1 MRRSLRELHS
11 LAVRAGQ
18 SGFCSLFQF
27 LRYTDRLISDP
38 SPVSAAQDEGED
50 AVNIMSIHASKGLEF
65 PICFLCRCSAELKA
79 KDASESLMFDPV
91 IGIASRLPDRSG
103 LVRCD
108 NVLRRAATADI
119 SRKALEEEMRI
130 LYVAMTRARERLIVT
145 AAVKDPFEYVNG
157 VRAALRFDGEYT
169 VLGAS
174 SYLSWILPALLSD
187 GGCGAKLVFAES
199 DEENVVSDEPIK
211 GADDAVAKEENSADD
226 LREVLGRRFA
236 FRYPKAFLSAVP
248 AKLTVSRLYPE
259 ILDEDAAAEA
269 DSVGES
275 AVVFDDEAPAP
286 GFISGKSGVR
296 GSDIGSATHVFMQFC
311 DFERFARDGAEDEL
325 CRLTDDG
332 FISRKMAEIVDIR
345 ALERFRESTFFG
357 RMRRAVRM
365 EREFRFNSA
374 RAAKDFT
381 ADPELKKL
389 LEESGTELIVQG
401 VVDAV
406 FEEADKTLV
415 LVDYKTDRF
424 TREQLRDS
432 AECERILT
440 ERHSN
445 QLTYYRDICG
455 EIFGRK
461 IDETYIY
468 SLSLGREILIY

>member
-1 MRRSLRELHS
+1 
-11 LAVRAGQ
+11 
-18 SGFCSLFQF
+18 
-27 LRYTDRLISDP
+27 
-38 SPVSAAQDEGED
+38 
-50 AVNIMSIHASKGLEF
+50 
-65 PICFLCRCSAELKA
+65 
-79 KDASESLMFDPV
+79 
-91 IGIASRLPDRSG
+91 
-103 LVRCD
+103 
-108 NVLRRAATADI
+108 
-119 SRKALEEEMRI
+119 
-130 LYVAMTRARERLIVT
+130 
-145 AAVKDPFEYVNG
+145 
-157 VRAALRFDGEYT
+157 
-169 VLGAS
+169 
-174 SYLSWILPALLSD
+174 
-187 GGCGAKLVFAES
+187 
-199 DEENVVSDEPIK
+199 
-211 GADDAVAKEENSADD
+211 
-226 LREVLGRRFA
+226 
-236 FRYPKAFLSAVP
+236 
-248 AKLTVSRLYPE
+248 
-259 ILDEDAAAEA
+259 
-269 DSVGES
+269 
-275 AVVFDDEAPAP
+275 
-286 GFISGKSGVR
+286 
-296 GSDIGSATHVFMQFC
+296 MQFC
-311 DFERFARDGAEDEL
+311 DFERFARSGAEDEL

-381 ADPELKKL
+381 ADPKLKKL

-406 FEEADKTLV
+406 FEEANKTLV

-424 TREQLRDS
+424 TREQLRDP